1 MTIRN
6 NIVKCSW
13 CGKILI
19 AEQYD
24 SHECDIPWKDSKEI
38 PVSSIFDCTTKRG
51 EAKVGVG
58 LDGIR
63 YWFVVKKREPLPWPS
78 TESLQGDNQSK
89 TGQNLVSQSLF
100 VETASE
106 DKPLDA

>member
-24 SHECDIPWKDSKEI
+24 SHECDIPWKDSKQI
-38 PVSSIFDCTTKRG
+38 PVSSIFDCTTKSG

-58 LDGIR
+58 VDGIR
-63 YWFVVKKREPLPWPS
+63 YWFVVKPRVALPWPS
-78 TESLQGDNQSK
+78 TEFTQRDGQP
-89 TGQNLVSQSLF
+89 TTTQNLMLDF
-100 VETASE
+100 AET
-106 DKPLDA
+106 